1 MEIIWRG
8 HAFFEILTKTKKI
21 AIDPFSEKI
30 GLKAPKIKTDILLIT
45 HDHYD
50 HNEKKVVSGD
60 YFLIDKPGEYEI
72 GGIFIYGIESFHDD
86 KEGKE
91 RGKNTI
97 YVIEAEGLRICH
109 MGDFGQKELTERQ
122 KEKLLSLDILM
133 IPIGGVYTIGPKEAV
148 KIINEIEPKIVI
160 PMHYFV
166 EGLKINLAK
175 VDEFLKAFGEKKITP
190 LESFKIKKGEVLPET
205 TKIVLLESKK

>member
-8 HAFFEILTKTKKI
+8 HAFFEIFTKTKKI

-50 HNEKKVVSGD
+50 HNEKKIVTRD

-72 GGIFIYGIESFHDD
+72 GGIFILGIESFHDNNQ
-86 KEGKE
+86 GKE
-91 RGKNTI
+91 RGKNTM
-97 YVIEAEGLRICH
+97 YLIEAEGLRICH
-109 MGDFGQKELTERQ
+109 MGDFGQKELTQQQ
-122 KEKLLSLDILM
+122 KEKILPLDILM
-133 IPIGGVYTIGPKEAV
+133 IPVGGTYTIGPKEAV
-148 KIINEIEPKIVI
+148 EIINEIEPKIVI

-166 EGLKINLAK
+166 EGLQIKLAK
-175 VDEFLKAFGEKKITP
+175 VDDFLKIFGEKKINP
-190 LESFKIKKGEVLPET
+190 IESLKIKKGEILPEN
-205 TKIVLLESKK
+205 TKIVLLEIKK